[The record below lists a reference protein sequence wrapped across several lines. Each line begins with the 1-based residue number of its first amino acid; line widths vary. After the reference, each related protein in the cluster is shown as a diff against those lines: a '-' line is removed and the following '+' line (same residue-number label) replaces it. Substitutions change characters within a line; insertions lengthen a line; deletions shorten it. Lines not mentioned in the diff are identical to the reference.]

1 MHRGSRL
8 FSVRHFATAF
18 TALLGLTGLAGQAP
32 AQELKLGITITTTGP
47 AAALGIPQKN
57 TLTILPETI
66 GGLKLKIVQLD
77 DGGDPATATTNAR
90 RLISEDKVD
99 VLIGSST
106 TPPTSAVSNVAYEAG
121 VPHFCLG
128 PTVFQPGREKWS
140 VVMPQPVNLM
150 AKAIFDH
157 MVKSNVKTV
166 GLVGFAD
173 SWGDLWV
180 KSFKEIAEPLG
191 LKLVAEERYARAD
204 TSVAGQAL
212 KLVAAKP
219 DAVLVAAS
227 GTGSALPQIA
237 LKERGFAGGIYQT
250 HGSVS
255 RDFIRIAGKSAEGAI
270 LASGPVMTV
279 EQQADN
285 ALTKAPGLAYVQ
297 AYEAKFGKETRTQ
310 FGAHMWDAVKVLER
324 IVPVALKTAQ
334 PGTQEF
340 REALRLALLSE
351 KDIAASQAVFNFT
364 ETNRYGVDERARV
377 LITVKDGNFELVK

>member
-8 FSVRHFATAF
+8 FSGRRLA
-18 TALLGLTGLAGQAP
+18 ALAALIGLGGQAA
-32 AQELKLGITITTTGP
+32 AQELKLGVTITTTGP

-57 TLTILPETI
+57 TLAIWPDSI
-66 GGLKLKIVQLD
+66 AGLKLKVTQLD
-77 DGGDPATATTNAR
+77 DGGDPATATINAR

-99 VLIGSST
+99 VLIGSSS
-106 TPPTSAVSNVAYEAG
+106 TPPSSAVSVVAYEAG
-121 VPHFCLG
+121 VLQICLG
-128 PTVFQPGREKWS
+128 PTVFQPGRDKWS
-140 VVMPQPVNLM
+140 IVMPQPVSLM
-150 AKAIFDH
+150 AKALFGH
-157 MVKSNVKTV
+157 MAKSNVKTV
-166 GLVGFAD
+166 GLIGFAD

-180 KSFKEIAEPLG
+180 KAFKDIAEPLG

-212 KLVAAKP
+212 KLIAAKP

-227 GTGSALPQIA
+227 GTGAALPQVA

-250 HGSVS
+250 HGAVS
-255 RDFIRIAGKSAEGAI
+255 RDFIRIAGKSAESVI
-270 LASGPVMTV
+270 MASGPVMTV
-279 EQQADN
+279 EQQADS
-285 ALTKAPGLAYVQ
+285 APTKAPGLAYVQ

-310 FGAHMWDAVKVLER
+310 FGAHMWDALKVLER
-324 IVPVALKTAQ
+324 VVPVALKTAQ
-334 PGTQEF
+334 PGTPEF

-364 ETNRYGVDERARV
+364 DTDRYGVDDRARV

>member
-1 MHRGSRL
+1 MHRGSKI
-8 FSVRHFATAF
+8 FSRRSAAAMFA
-18 TALLGLTGLAGQAP
+18 ALIGLASVATQTA
-32 AQELKLGITITTTGP
+32 AQELKLGVTITTTGP

-57 TLTILPETI
+57 TLAILPETI
-66 GGLKLKIVQLD
+66 GGLTLKIIQLD

-90 RLISEDKVD
+90 RLITEDKVD
-99 VLIGSST
+99 VLLGSST
-106 TPPTSAVSNVAYEAG
+106 TPPTNAVAGVAYEAG

-140 VVMPQPVNLM
+140 VVMPQPVSLM
-150 AKAIFDH
+150 AKALFGH
-157 MVKSNVKTV
+157 MVKGGVKTV
-166 GLVGFAD
+166 GIIGFAD

-180 KSFKEIAEPLG
+180 KAFKDIAEPLG
-191 LKLVAEERYARAD
+191 LKLIAEERYARAD

-219 DAVLVAAS
+219 DAILVAAS
-227 GTGSALPQIA
+227 GTGAALPQAA

-250 HGSVS
+250 HGAVT
-255 RDFIRIAGKSAEGAI
+255 RDFIRIAGKAAEGVI
-270 LASGPVMTV
+270 MASGPVMTV
-279 EQQADN
+279 EQQADS

-297 AYEAKFGKETRTQ
+297 AYEAKFGKDTRTQ
-310 FGAHMWDAVKVLER
+310 FGAHIWDAVKVLER

-334 PGTQEF
+334 PGTPEF

-364 ETNRYGVDERARV
+364 ETDRYGVDERARV